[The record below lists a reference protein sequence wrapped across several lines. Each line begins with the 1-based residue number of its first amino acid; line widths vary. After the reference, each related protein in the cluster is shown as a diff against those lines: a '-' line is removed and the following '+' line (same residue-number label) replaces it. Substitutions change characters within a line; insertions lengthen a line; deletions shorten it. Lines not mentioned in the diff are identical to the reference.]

1 MHRYASFL
9 LIVTC
14 LLQSPAAIAAITTT
28 PVTTVEHALGEATI
42 AGRPDRVVSLY
53 QGATDTAVALGI
65 NPIGVV
71 ESWTEK
77 PMYQYLREDLQ
88 GVTYLGL
95 ETQPDL
101 ERIAWL
107 SPDLIVGARNR
118 HRTIYPLLER
128 IAPTVIPGN
137 VAPCSGPTT
146 CTIPW
151 RGSLI
156 LNSSMPYST
165 QLSSRVCT

>member
-128 IAPTVIPGN
+128 IAPRSYR
-137 VAPCSGPTT
+137 AMSTT
-146 CTIPW
+146 
-151 RGSLI
+151 
-156 LNSSMPYST
+156 
-165 QLSSRVCT
+165 SRHCLR